1 MSETD
6 MTKQGAEPNPASGP
20 TTKHP
25 RYPEIQHEWQSF
37 WLAVG
42 FLTRIPMLVRIDY
55 SQKLMNQCSM
65 YFPLVGLLLGALYAG
80 LFALLSLA
88 WSPFICVLLVLC
100 FHLFI
105 TGAFHEDGLA
115 DSVDALGGGYTVEKR
130 LEIMKDSRIG
140 TYGTVALVMALGL
153 KVALLMDT
161 RSIWLALLVTPAISR
176 LAPLLL
182 MAFLP
187 YVTDPDKSKSKPVA
201 EGFSPKRLMFSIVFT
216 TVTALFFSNWLPG
229 LWLTGL
235 TATVIVAIL
244 WGGYL
249 RQQLGGYTGD
259 TLGASVVFCELVLLL
274 GI

>member
-1 MSETD
+1 M
-6 MTKQGAEPNPASGP
+6 P
-20 TTKHP
+20 
-25 RYPEIQHEWQSF
+25 PEKKPISHEWQAF
-37 WLAVG
+37 WLAIG

-80 LFALLSLA
+80 LFALLNLA
-88 WSPFICVLLVLC
+88 WSPLICVLLVLC

-153 KVALLMDT
+153 KAALLVDT
-161 RSIWLALLVTPAISR
+161 QSIWLALLVTPAISR

-182 MAFLP
+182 MILLP

-201 EGFSPKRLMFSIVFT
+201 EGFSRKRLLVSCLF
-216 TVTALFFSNWLPG
+216 TALVALIFSLWLPG
-229 LWLTGL
+229 LWLAAL
-235 TATVIVAIL
+235 TAIITIVLL

-249 RQQLGGYTGD
+249 QRQLGGYTGD
-259 TLGASVVFCELVLLL
+259 ALGASVVFCELVLLL

>member
-1 MSETD
+1 MID
-6 MTKQGAEPNPASGP
+6 GQPAEAAPSPS
-20 TTKHP
+20 
-25 RYPEIQHEWQSF
+25 RSVLQHEWQAF

-42 FLTRIPMLVRIDY
+42 FLTRIPMLARIDY

-65 YFPLVGLLLGALYAG
+65 YFPVVGLLLGALYAG

-88 WSPFICVLLVLC
+88 WSPLVCVLLVLC

-153 KVALLMDT
+153 KAALLLDMET
-161 RSIWLALLVTPAISR
+161 IWLALLVAPAISR
-176 LAPLLL
+176 VTPLLL
-182 MAFLP
+182 MAFMP

-201 EGFSPKRLMFSIVFT
+201 ETFSRQRLLTSCACTALISLVFSI
-216 TVTALFFSNWLPG
+216 WLPG
-229 LWLTGL
+229 LWLSAL
-235 TATVIVAIL
+235 TAVLMVALL
-244 WGGYL
+244 WGWYL
-249 RQQLGGYTGD
+249 QRQLGGYTGD
-259 TLGASVVFCELVLLL
+259 ALGASVVFCELVLLMFL
-274 GI
+274 

>member
-1 MSETD
+1 MTD
-6 MTKQGAEPNPASGP
+6 HDVEPKSRNQL
-20 TTKHP
+20 
-25 RYPEIQHEWQSF
+25 IQHEWQAF
-37 WLAVG
+37 WLAIG

-65 YFPLVGLLLGALYAG
+65 YFPLVGFLLGVLYAG

-88 WSPFICVLLVLC
+88 WSPLVCVLLVLC

-153 KVALLMDT
+153 KAALLVDA
-161 RSIWLALLVTPAISR
+161 RSIWLAFLVAPAISR
-176 LAPLLL
+176 VTPLLL
-182 MAFLP
+182 MTFMP

-201 EGFSPKRLMFSIVFT
+201 EAFSRRRLVVSCAF
-216 TVTALFFSNWLPG
+216 TALIAILFSAWLPG
-229 LWLTGL
+229 LWLS
-235 TATVIVAIL
+235 AVTVVIIVALL
-244 WGGYL
+244 WGWYL
-249 RQQLGGYTGD
+249 QQQLGGYTGD
-259 TLGASVVFCELVLLL
+259 ALGASVVFCELALLL
-274 GI
+274 MM

>member
-1 MSETD
+1 MSTES
-6 MTKQGAEPNPASGP
+6 KPISN
-20 TTKHP
+20 
-25 RYPEIQHEWQSF
+25 EWQAF

-55 SQKLMNQCSM
+55 SQKLMNQCSV

-80 LFALLSLA
+80 LFTLLSLA
-88 WSPFICVLLVLC
+88 WSPLVCVLLVLC

-153 KVALLMDT
+153 KAALLVNAQ
-161 RSIWLALLVTPAISR
+161 SIWLTLLVAPAISR
-176 LAPLLL
+176 LTPLLL
-182 MAFLP
+182 MAYLP

-201 EGFSPKRLMFSIVFT
+201 EGFSRKRLLISCLFTALIALMFSLWLPVLWLAA
-216 TVTALFFSNWLPG
+216 VTAII
-229 LWLTGL
+229 
-235 TATVIVAIL
+235 TVAMV
-244 WGGYL
+244 WGWYL
-249 RQQLGGYTGD
+249 KQQLGGYTGD

-274 GI
+274 GL